1 MWTIV
6 RYMVQLCNDIMKLF
20 RHGDLLIR
28 EVLEIP
34 GPAVFVAGNVIAQ
47 GEKTG
52 HHHVLNGF
60 GFSQIYQ
67 MKGEI
72 KYFEAK
78 GNLKLTHQEHN
89 TIEIPVGKYVIEHER
104 EYNALE
110 NIVEEVFD

>member
-60 GFSQIYQ
+60 SKIFQ
-67 MKGEI
+67 MKGET

-78 GNLKLTHQEHN
+78 EDLTLTHQEHN
-89 TIEIPVGKYVIEHER
+89 TIKIPVGKYIIEHER
-104 EYNALE
+104 EYNALA
-110 NIVEEVFD
+110 NIEVEVSD

>member
-1 MWTIV
+1 
-6 RYMVQLCNDIMKLF
+6 MKLF

-34 GPAVFVAGNVIAQ
+34 VSAVFVAGNVIAQ

-60 GFSQIYQ
+60 SQIFQ
-67 MKGEI
+67 MKDET

-78 GNLKLTHQEHN
+78 EDLTLTHQEHN
-89 TIEIPVGKYVIEHER
+89 TIQIPVGKYIIEHER
-104 EYNALE
+104 EYNALA
-110 NIVEEVFD
+110 NIEVEVYD